1 MAKIKDVIRAIEN
14 FAPIDL
20 QADFDNSGLKVGNTD
35 AELSGIMITLDTNTD
50 VVTEAIQKK
59 CNMIIEHHPSIFQ
72 PIKYINTDL
81 PIMQALSLA
90 IKYDITIYSAHTNVD
105 FCDGGL
111 NDYVAEQI
119 GLKNIEKIN
128 GNDSP
133 RIGFLPSSLSLNEY
147 AGELKKIFNDN
158 NITTIGDTNKKIS
171 KVAIVNGG
179 GGSDEKDLLTAV
191 EAGADVFI
199 TGDIKYHVA
208 RLAKDLNYAIIQ
220 VGHYNSEQGFM
231 PLIEKIIGDV
241 IDKKI
246 IHKASKL
253 LNPYN

>member
-1 MAKIKDVIRAIEN
+1 MIKTEDIISKIEKYASL
-14 FAPIDL
+14 DL
-20 QADFDNSGLKVGNTD
+20 MEPWDNSGWQINLCHDYTNKV
-35 AELSGIMITLDTNTD
+35 L
-50 VVTEAIQKK
+50 V
-59 CNMIIEHHPSIFQ
+59 
-72 PIKYINTDL
+72 
-81 PIMQALSLA
+81 ALSLTKESLEQETTNDCDLIITHHPLIFDRLNA
-90 IKYDITIYSAHTNVD
+90 IDDSVIIEAIRHNISVYSAHTNVD

-158 NITTIGDTNKKIS
+158 NITTIGDINKKIS